1 MLPGMRC
8 PRDGSE
14 LTTKIYEANVEVDEC
29 PACAG
34 VFLDDGE
41 LEAIQKAV
49 EKDHSKALATPID
62 SVSEGFGA
70 TRNEELPRVDCLR
83 CGTRMERRR
92 YGLGSQ
98 TLIDECPKGC
108 GLWLDGGELQELERF
123 YEQGN
128 EETAIP
134 ITFRIWAA
142 VRGALAPKKR

>member
-1 MLPGMRC
+1 MLAAMRC

-14 LTTKIYEANVEVDEC
+14 LGTKVYEANVEVDEC

-49 EKDHSKALATPID
+49 EKDPSKALTTPVD
-62 SVSEGFGA
+62 SVKEGFEA
-70 TRNEELPRVDCLR
+70 ARNESLGPVDCLR

-98 TLIDECPKGC
+98 TVIDECPKGC
-108 GLWLDGGELQELERF
+108 GVWLDGGELQELERF
-123 YEQGN
+123 HAQSN
-128 EETAIP
+128 EEVSIP
-134 ITFRIWAA
+134 VTFRIWAA
-142 VRGALAPKKR
+142 VRGALAQKRR